1 MGPGGGPDGTVY
13 SDQMAYLMLAG
24 AILAEVAATVCLRAS
39 AGFTKLVP
47 SVVVVVGYV
56 TAFVLLSQV
65 LKRGMALGLAYGVW
79 AGIGVALVA
88 IAGVVFF
95 YDKFT
100 WIQVLGL
107 VLVAAGVAALE
118 LGQSH

>member
-1 MGPGGGPDGTVY
+1 MPVI
-13 SDQMAYLMLAG
+13 YLMLAG
-24 AILAEVAATVCLRAS
+24 AILAEVVATVCLRAS
-39 AGFTKLVP
+39 AGFTRLVP
-47 SVVVVVGYV
+47 SVVVVVGYI

-88 IAGVVFF
+88 LAGVVFF
-95 YDKFT
+95 NDRFT
-100 WIQVLGL
+100 WLQVAGL

-118 LGQSH
+118 LGQQH

>member
-1 MGPGGGPDGTVY
+1 
-13 SDQMAYLMLAG
+13 MAYLMLAG

-39 AGFTKLVP
+39 AGFTRLVP
-47 SVVVVVGYV
+47 SIVVVVGYL
-56 TAFVLLSQV
+56 TAFALPSQV

-95 YDKFT
+95 HDKFT
-100 WIQVLGL
+100 WIQIAGL
-107 VLVAAGVAALE
+107 ILVAAGVAALE

>member
-1 MGPGGGPDGTVY
+1 
-13 SDQMAYLMLAG
+13 MAVTYLMLAG

-39 AGFTKLVP
+39 AGFTKLIP
-47 SVVVVVGYV
+47 SVVVVIGYV

-88 IAGVVFF
+88 LAGVLFF
-95 YDKFT
+95 QDRFT
-100 WIQVLGL
+100 PVQVAGL
-107 VLVAAGVAALE
+107 ALVATGVLALE
-118 LGQSH
+118 LGRQH